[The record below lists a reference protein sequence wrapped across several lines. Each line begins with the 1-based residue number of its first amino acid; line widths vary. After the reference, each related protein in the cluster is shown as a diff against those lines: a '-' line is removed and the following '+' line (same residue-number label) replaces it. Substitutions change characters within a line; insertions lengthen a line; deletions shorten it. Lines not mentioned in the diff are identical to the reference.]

1 MRLTD
6 PQRIEERIDFWSLH
20 FAYFRLE
27 WAKFL
32 HQSKPFAE
40 RDIHTTPPTLLERLR
55 GAHDE
60 AAWNWFVEIYTPL
73 LFFWARRCGENEDD
87 AADLVQEVFVTL
99 VQTLPTFEYDRA
111 GNFRG
116 WLRVLLTNK
125 LRDRLR
131 RQVRLEKALEQR
143 PADFELPDIAEVF
156 WEAEYHHE
164 LARRALRLMQAEF
177 APATWASCWKTLVE
191 GRSAAEVAQELG
203 ITRNAVNIAKCRVL
217 RRLRQEL
224 SGLVE

>member
-1 MRLTD
+1 MGEIRQPNRL
-6 PQRIEERIDFWSLH
+6 
-20 FAYFRLE
+20 
-27 WAKFL
+27 
-32 HQSKPFAE
+32 AE

-60 AAWNWFVEIYTPL
+60 AAWQRFVDLYTPL
-73 LFFWARRCGENEDD
+73 LYRWARRCGENEDD

-99 VQTLPTFEYDRA
+99 VQTLPTFEYDPA
-111 GNFRG
+111 GKFRG

-131 RQVRLEKALEQR
+131 RQVRLEKALERR
-143 PADFELPDIAEVF
+143 PVEVVLPDIAEVF
-156 WEAEYHHE
+156 WESEYHQE
-164 LARRALRLMQAEF
+164 LARQALRLMQAEF
-177 APATWASCWKTLVE
+177 EPATWRASWATLVE
-191 GRSAAEVAQELG
+191 GRSSTEVARELG

-224 SGLVE
+224 NGLID